1 MPLSI
6 NPTNSDNHN
15 DYQRKLDILT
25 QYTHLFQ
32 SYAKSKSNLKE
43 NELLEMIDHIQ
54 EYVRYTVNSIFYTSH
69 RNQINTYY
77 IAFFA
82 RKSEYDSQALLKQIT
97 VHLTNSEFQSLNKKL
112 SKELSNSTVVT
123 YQVNNSKAVY
133 SDDQYQQYIRLVDAV
148 AQAATLEHILASSA
162 LTNELIQTKSIDDMP
177 LIKAYL
183 ANSES
188 LSFVDAIDASIF
200 IASIKSF
207 LI

>member
-1 MPLSI
+1 MPLTI
-6 NPTNSDNHN
+6 NPTNSDDHS

-25 QYTHLFQ
+25 QYAHLFR
-32 SYAKSKSNLKE
+32 SYAESKSDLKE

-82 RKSEYDSQALLKQIT
+82 RRSEYDSQVLLKQIA
-97 VHLTNSEFQSLNKKL
+97 VHLTSSEFQSLNKKL

-123 YQVNNSKAVY
+123 YQVNDSKAVY
-133 SDDQYQQYIRLVDAV
+133 SDDQYQQSIRLVDAV

-162 LTNELIQTKSIDDMP
+162 LTNELMQTKSIDDMP

-200 IASIKSF
+200 IASMKSF